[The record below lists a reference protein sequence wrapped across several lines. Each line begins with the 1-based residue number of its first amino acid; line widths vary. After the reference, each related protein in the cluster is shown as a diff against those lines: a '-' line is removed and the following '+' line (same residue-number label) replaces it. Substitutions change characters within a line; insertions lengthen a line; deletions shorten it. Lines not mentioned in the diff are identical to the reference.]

1 MVNFTI
7 KIKKIYHKTEFKFL
21 FYLFSITG
29 KCSTYQIDANSD
41 SELLWYKYFKVNH
54 TRSTVNDMN
63 TIHTNLIYRLTSEDV
78 DRKYDVIQI
87 NDVSKEFYKV
97 YKFKFET
104 DSPFLGNFFSF
115 FIHRILRPRF

>member
-1 MVNFTI
+1 
-7 KIKKIYHKTEFKFL
+7 
-21 FYLFSITG
+21 
-29 KCSTYQIDANSD
+29 
-41 SELLWYKYFKVNH
+41 
-54 TRSTVNDMN
+54 MN

-104 DSPFLGNFFSF
+104 DSPLLGNFFLYRF
-115 FIHRILRPRF
+115 F